1 MYSFKML
8 GGTLDLGTGKTY
20 KRGDVV
26 HSEKELDKQFGPRKF
41 QRLDTASHFTPVEEE
56 VVEDNYSD
64 LKKMTLAELRKFAED
79 EEIDLDSATRKD
91 EVLAAIRKAM
101 G

>member
-1 MYSFKML
+1 ML
-8 GGTLDLGTGKTY
+8 QKTLDLGTGKTY

-41 QRLDTASHFTPVEEE
+41 QRLDTATHFTPVEEE
-56 VVEDNYSD
+56 IVEDNFSD
-64 LKKMTLAELRKFAED
+64 LKKMSLAELKKFAED
-79 EEIDLDSATRKD
+79 EEIDLDSATRKSD
-91 EVLAAIRKAM
+91 VLAAICKAM